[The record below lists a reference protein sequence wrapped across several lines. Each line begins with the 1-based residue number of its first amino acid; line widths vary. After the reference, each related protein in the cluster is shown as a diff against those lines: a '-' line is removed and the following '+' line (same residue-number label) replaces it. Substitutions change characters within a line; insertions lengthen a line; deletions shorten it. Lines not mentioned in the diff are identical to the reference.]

1 MVGSMGYPAGRFL
14 HPKGGRALAVELG
27 AKCGHSQPEA
37 GQGYQGS
44 DETSF
49 LRKMRRAKVVAV
61 MIYLVLGLLGGAKAD
76 EENKKTIVSF
86 NHRFE
91 IPGGQVLPAGKY
103 VFKVLDPAA
112 NPNIIQILSEDEK
125 HLYATIMAI
134 PKYRLRQ
141 TEKTVMTFSSRTT
154 GAPDAIRTWFYPGS
168 TRGVEFIYPKQ
179 PRTVD
184 LAKLP
189 PKPAPPKPAPVA
201 KKPPKV
207 ASKKHK
213 RVKPVPPPVVATQ
226 PAPATVEALPGIQP
240 TKEKFG
246 VNVDVLNRVPVEFP
260 EASKAPARPQQV
272 PRKHNVMPD
281 LIVVGLILGALVLL
295 LLSMRR
301 VGGVVA
307 RKSAAKARVKKEG
320 RKAA

>member
-1 MVGSMGYPAGRFL
+1 
-14 HPKGGRALAVELG
+14 
-27 AKCGHSQPEA
+27 
-37 GQGYQGS
+37 
-44 DETSF
+44 
-49 LRKMRRAKVVAV
+49 MRRVKVVAV
-61 MIYLVLGLLGGAKAD
+61 MIFLVLGLLGGAKAD

-86 NHRFE
+86 NHRVE

-103 VFKVLDPAA
+103 IFKVLDPAA

-141 TEKTVMTFSSRTT
+141 TEKTVMTFSTKST
-154 GAPDAIRTWFYPGS
+154 GAPEAIRTWFYPGS
-168 TRGVEFIYPKQ
+168 TRGVEFVYPKMQ
-179 PRTVD
+179 PRAVD
-184 LAKLP
+184 LAKLAS
-189 PKPAPPKPAPVA
+189 KPAPPKPKPAP

-213 RVKPVPPPVVATQ
+213 RVKPVQPPAVATK
-226 PAPATVEALPGIQP
+226 PAPATVAALPGIQP

-260 EASKAPARPQQV
+260 EASREPTRPEQV
-272 PRKHNVMPD
+272 PRKHNVVPD
-281 LIVVGLILGALVLL
+281 LIVVGLILGALVFLL
-295 LLSMRR
+295 MSMRR